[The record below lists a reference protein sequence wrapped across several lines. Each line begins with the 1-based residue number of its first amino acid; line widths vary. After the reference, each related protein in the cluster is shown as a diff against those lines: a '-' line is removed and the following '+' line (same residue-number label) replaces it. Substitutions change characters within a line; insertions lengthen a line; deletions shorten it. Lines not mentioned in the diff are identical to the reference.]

1 MKIKEKG
8 LTGKSA
14 ALRKQNIAGSG
25 RGFNAFREM
34 SQAGKGKDKDGKD
47 KPKAEV
53 WLEFLG
59 SKIRVHDEDGG
70 TIKPEDVPFVKGA
83 SLKFDGVE
91 GDVDFDQIKVRFHLH
106 AGLRAHERFILT
118 LIHSFISYVIIG
130 SAQGAL
136 YSRTIRKILK
146 R

>member
-8 LTGKSA
+8 LTGKTA
-14 ALRKQNIAGSG
+14 VLRKQNIAGTG

-34 SQAGKGKDKDGKD
+34 SQNGKGKEKDGQGKD

-59 SKIRVHDEDGG
+59 NRIRVHDEDGG
-70 TIKPEDVPFVKGA
+70 TIKSEDVPFVKGA

-91 GDVDFDQIKVRFHLH
+91 GDVEFDQIKVRFHL
-106 AGLRAHERFILT
+106 
-118 LIHSFISYVIIG
+118 
-130 SAQGAL
+130 
-136 YSRTIRKILK
+136 
-146 R
+146 

>member
-34 SQAGKGKDKDGKD
+34 SQAGKSKDKDGKD

-83 SLKFDGVE
+83 SLKFEGVE
-91 GDVDFDQIKVRFHLH
+91 GDVSFDEIKVRTH
-106 AGLRAHERFILT
+106 RAR
-118 LIHSFISYVIIG
+118 
-130 SAQGAL
+130 AAP
-136 YSRTIRKILK
+136 R
-146 R
+146 